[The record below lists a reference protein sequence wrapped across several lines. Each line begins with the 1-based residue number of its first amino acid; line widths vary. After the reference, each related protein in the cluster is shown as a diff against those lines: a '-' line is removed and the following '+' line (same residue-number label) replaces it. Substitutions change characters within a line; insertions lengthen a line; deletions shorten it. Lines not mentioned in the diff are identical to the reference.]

1 MVDRRISQADSKY
14 YETDTVKCYPR
25 MLDGTPEYQPQR
37 EYDDRRRP
45 SQYLDNQRWKND
57 HGRTHRLREGRRPTP
72 CKVPPQVN
80 NPGTQ
85 RDLREYLDQFLFY
98 LCSNNFEH
106 LLDSNHDYY
115 TSRLRYNYN
124 PDLCMTRE
132 LARRDGSFRIFV
144 KHPRVVN
151 KAKEDYKIMLAQ
163 FRASRGP
170 IDIKVPDID
179 PNEKRNEVLII
190 FVDSYE
196 PRLEVLAIQD
206 NATVR

>member
-1 MVDRRISQADSKY
+1 
-14 YETDTVKCYPR
+14 
-25 MLDGTPEYQPQR
+25 
-37 EYDDRRRP
+37 
-45 SQYLDNQRWKND
+45 
-57 HGRTHRLREGRRPTP
+57 
-72 CKVPPQVN
+72 
-80 NPGTQ
+80 
-85 RDLREYLDQFLFY
+85 
-98 LCSNNFEH
+98 
-106 LLDSNHDYY
+106 
-115 TSRLRYNYN
+115 
-124 PDLCMTRE
+124 MTRE
-132 LARRDGSFRIFV
+132 LARQDGSFRIFV